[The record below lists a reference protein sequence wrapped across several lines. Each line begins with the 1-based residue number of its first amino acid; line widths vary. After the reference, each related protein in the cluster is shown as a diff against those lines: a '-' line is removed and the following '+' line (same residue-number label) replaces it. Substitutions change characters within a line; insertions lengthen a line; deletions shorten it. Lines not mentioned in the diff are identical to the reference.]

1 MLPTC
6 IGGAK
11 PAKVVG
17 MTQNEPVK
25 TSSRV
30 TGAVAGFAAGWLL
43 PIPVVGPLTGA
54 VAGAIFGPKIK
65 AVNTVGDKAVEKLG
79 EWAGRR

>member
-1 MLPTC
+1 
-6 IGGAK
+6 
-11 PAKVVG
+11 